1 MLIGF
6 SCKNYSSYYEQ
17 ATLSMIS
24 STKGE
29 FKDFNT
35 FTTSFD
41 RLLKSVLIYGANG
54 SGKSNIVDAISFMKN
69 MVNLSF
75 TNEDII
81 AECEKFKFNINAEEE
96 ASMFEIL
103 FVIDDTLYEYGF
115 EVMKKVIHKEWLY
128 KKVKRRSPVFIR
140 ENSDYSSINLKGE
153 LKKEA
158 EIIKSHTRENALF
171 ISTAAMFNIKIAKK
185 IKEWFENSL
194 CIISSNYSSPGRTVE
209 YLETDD
215 EKKAEV
221 LSFLRKADFNIEDFI
236 LDAQE
241 EELEHIDNLQIKII
255 RRKFLKSE
263 ISKQNLSTI
272 KKRIIDLRTKHFIY
286 NDNKESVKEI
296 KLPFLKYQSD
306 GTIKFFELSGP
317 ILEALEKG
325 KTLIID
331 EIDSRLHYAILR
343 HILSLFNSIDKNPYN
358 AQLICTTHQVLLL
371 EENIRRDQ
379 IWFVDKNEYGE
390 SELYSLDEF
399 KDIRKDDPLLKKYL
413 LGVFGAV
420 PFIREG

>member
-255 RRKFLKSE
+255 RRKFLK
-263 ISKQNLSTI
+263 
-272 KKRIIDLRTKHFIY
+272 
-286 NDNKESVKEI
+286 
-296 KLPFLKYQSD
+296 YQSD

>member
-1 MLIGF
+1 M
-6 SCKNYSSYYEQ
+6 
-17 ATLSMIS
+17 
-24 STKGE
+24 
-29 FKDFNT
+29 
-35 FTTSFD
+35 
-41 RLLKSVLIYGANG
+41 
-54 SGKSNIVDAISFMKN
+54 
-69 MVNLSF
+69 
-75 TNEDII
+75 
-81 AECEKFKFNINAEEE
+81 
-96 ASMFEIL
+96 
-103 FVIDDTLYEYGF
+103 
-115 EVMKKVIHKEWLY
+115 
-128 KKVKRRSPVFIR
+128 
-140 ENSDYSSINLKGE
+140 
-153 LKKEA
+153 
-158 EIIKSHTRENALF
+158 
-171 ISTAAMFNIKIAKK
+171 
-185 IKEWFENSL
+185 
-194 CIISSNYSSPGRTVE
+194 
-209 YLETDD
+209 
-215 EKKAEV
+215 
-221 LSFLRKADFNIEDFI
+221 
-236 LDAQE
+236 DAQE

-263 ISKQNLSTI
+263 ISKEKLSSI

>member
-115 EVMKKVIHKEWLY
+115 EVMKKLY
-128 KKVKRRSPVFIR
+128 TKNGFIKSQEKVPVFIR
-140 ENSDYSSINLKGE
+140 ENSDYSSINLKGS
-153 LKKEA
+153 LKK
-158 EIIKSHTRENALF
+158 
-171 ISTAAMFNIKIAKK
+171 
-185 IKEWFENSL
+185 
-194 CIISSNYSSPGRTVE
+194 
-209 YLETDD
+209 
-215 EKKAEV
+215 
-221 LSFLRKADFNIEDFI
+221 
-236 LDAQE
+236 
-241 EELEHIDNLQIKII
+241 
-255 RRKFLKSE
+255 
-263 ISKQNLSTI
+263 KQ
-272 KKRIIDLRTKHFIY
+272 
-286 NDNKESVKEI
+286 
-296 KLPFLKYQSD
+296 KL
-306 GTIKFFELSGP
+306 
-317 ILEALEKG
+317 
-325 KTLIID
+325 
-331 EIDSRLHYAILR
+331 
-343 HILSLFNSIDKNPYN
+343 
-358 AQLICTTHQVLLL
+358 
-371 EENIRRDQ
+371 
-379 IWFVDKNEYGE
+379 
-390 SELYSLDEF
+390 
-399 KDIRKDDPLLKKYL
+399 
-413 LGVFGAV
+413 
-420 PFIREG
+420 